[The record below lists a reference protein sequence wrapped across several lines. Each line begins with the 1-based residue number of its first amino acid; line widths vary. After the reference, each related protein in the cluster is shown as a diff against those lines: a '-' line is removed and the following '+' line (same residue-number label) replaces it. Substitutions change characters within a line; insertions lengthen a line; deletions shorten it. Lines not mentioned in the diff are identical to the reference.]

1 MDGSRSALSELS
13 VEFPDHVRLNRAW
26 NVIEI
31 VGCLTNRSV
40 FGTIPAETV
49 PDIAAALAE

>member
-31 VGCLTNRSV
+31 VGCLTNHSV